1 MAANY
6 QQVFLAILRADASQ
20 AVTEFRKVEGQVEQ
34 STASS
39 ASKFTQFS
47 SLAKGALVGVGA
59 AAAFSLGK
67 TAVNAAVDLNESVN
81 AVNVTFGNASDEV
94 LALGENSAKAFGLST
109 SEFNSLAVSFSSFA
123 DKIVGPGGNVA
134 DVIQDLATRAADFAS
149 VVNVDVNEAAS
160 VFMSTLAGETE
171 AIRRFGKDVSAA
183 AVEQYA
189 LEKGLVASKSE
200 MTESIKVQAR
210 YGLLMEQTSG
220 MADDFANTSGSLAN
234 QQKILS
240 KELENAA
247 ASIGQKLVPAIESM
261 MPAILVAVD
270 GLELLA
276 TGVGGVFGAAET
288 LGTKLGQ
295 VLSPWNAGAR
305 EANAAITDAFNASEA
320 AAREFDMTLL
330 DSVRSVEEAQQVAR
344 GYGLDAH
351 AANTVTLEWKASQ
364 EKLGNTVYGTTQ
376 QWRELRYEQ
385 TYAADIGS
393 ELNLI
398 TELGSEA
405 ARKYGMAA
413 QFAADETNNL
423 YNEFVGLK
431 NELSDRS
438 DFLTMAQ
445 GFDDIETAATEA
457 FEAAATGSTD
467 AASKARD
474 FEQAVIDQ
482 KLRVLEFG
490 ESIAGLPE
498 QSTTDILALID
509 AGKFDE
515 AERRLQNLA
524 RPRDVAFQPRVIG
537 GTRIRM
543 DEFGNLQQFADGGVV
558 AGPRG
563 SAQLVMAHG
572 GETILPTHKTGLPG
586 GGPGVVNNY
595 AVNVSANSFT
605 NGIVVGQQIVE
616 ALKKYERANG
626 TSWRS

>member
-1 MAANY
+1 MASNY
-6 QQVFLAILRADASQ
+6 QQVFLALVKADASQ

-81 AVNVTFGNASDEV
+81 AVNVTFGNAADEV

-171 AIRRFGKDVSAA
+171 AIRRYGKDVSAA

-200 MTESIKVQAR
+200 MTEAIKVQSR

-247 ASIGQKLVPAIESM
+247 ASIGEKLVPAIESM
-261 MPAILVAVD
+261 MPAILIAVD

-295 VLSPWNAGAR
+295 ALSPWNAGAR

-330 DSVRSVEEAQQVAR
+330 ASVRSVEEAQQVAR

-364 EKLGNTVYGTTQ
+364 EALGVAVAGTMGE
-376 QWRELRYEQ
+376 WRELRYEQ
-385 TYAADIGS
+385 TYAADIGA

-398 TELGSEA
+398 TQLGSEA
-405 ARKYGMAA
+405 TREYGMAA
-413 QFAADETNNL
+413 KFAADETNNL
-423 YNEFVGLK
+423 FNEFKGLK
-431 NELSDRS
+431 DELSDRS
-438 DFLTMAQ
+438 AFLDMAQ
-445 GFDDIETAATEA
+445 GFDDIESAATEA
-457 FEAAATGSTD
+457 FEAAATGSDD
-467 AASKARD
+467 AARKARD

-498 QSTTDILALID
+498 QSTTDIVALID

-558 AGPRG
+558 GGPRG

-572 GETILPTHKTGLPG
+572 GETILPTHKGGVGLAAGNTYNLTVHTTQPVTGAYLMDEIKKWERRNGSLPWE
-586 GGPGVVNNY
+586 
-595 AVNVSANSFT
+595 S
-605 NGIVVGQQIVE
+605 
-616 ALKKYERANG
+616 
-626 TSWRS
+626 